1 MLLIEAI
8 LDFKDTMLQV
18 MTKKIVLGIF
28 ADS

>member
-1 MLLIEAI
+1 MLLIEVI